1 MCHEALADVA
11 NAPKKILTSRHGVD
25 HKETKKVKQH
35 GFSVRNFARRFPTSH
50 ERWYVAAKLIT
61 DPLYPAVF
69 DILTATAE
77 PLLDV
82 GCGMGVLSF
91 YLRQRGWN
99 GEIIGIDFDHRKI
112 STASKVSKIFGEGL
126 VFSLGDVGTLLPEHR
141 GSITVLDV
149 LQYLTAEGRTYLL
162 QESAER
168 ITEKGVLIIRTGIL
182 DPSLRFRITRSVDEM
197 ATRVKWMQAVPV
209 LYPRSV
215 EIVALLAGL
224 GLHGEFKP
232 LWGRTPF
239 NSWLGVFRRTSER

>member
-1 MCHEALADVA
+1 M
-11 NAPKKILTSRHGVD
+11 
-25 HKETKKVKQH
+25 KQH

-126 VFSLGDVGTLLPEHR
+126 VFSLGDVYFYTTFIVTSWHLPTKNLHICR
-141 GSITVLDV
+141 KTYWHL
-149 LQYLTAEGRTYLL
+149 RTNHF
-162 QESAER
+162 
-168 ITEKGVLIIRTGIL
+168 GICRQNIL
-182 DPSLRFRITRSVDEM
+182 VFANKKSLHLPT
-197 ATRVKWMQAVPV
+197 KH
-209 LYPRSV
+209 
-215 EIVALLAGL
+215 L
-224 GLHGEFKP
+224 GICRQNIL
-232 LWGRTPF
+232 
-239 NSWLGVFRRTSER
+239 VFANKTS